1 MVTVAD
7 ELDVLDPRRKKIR
20 QAAAQTQGGKRRPR
34 ELTVYL
40 LDVIEVD
47 VTIPPVPTRSFIPRP
62 VRSAS
67 GWMRRT

>member
-7 ELDVLDPRRKKIR
+7 ELDALDPHREEIRR
-20 QAAAQTQGGKRRPR
+20 AAAQTRGGKRRPR
-34 ELTVYL
+34 ELTVHL

-47 VTIPPVPTRSFIPRP
+47 VTIPTRSLIPRP